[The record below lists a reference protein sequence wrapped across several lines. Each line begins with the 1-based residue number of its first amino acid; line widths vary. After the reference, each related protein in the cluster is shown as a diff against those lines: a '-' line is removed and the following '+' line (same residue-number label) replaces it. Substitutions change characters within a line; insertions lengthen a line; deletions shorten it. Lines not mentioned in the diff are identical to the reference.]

1 MFRARASCVRG
12 NLRLSRLL
20 AEPDCSSPGEYARRV
35 VWLAIVHL
43 LLFLVCVLGDVL
55 LIWRGEFFVTLAQR
69 SNVEAL
75 TIAFCIA
82 IFAYFAFLTVPGCV
96 GAIRLAGYRL
106 LPRARRER
114 AKMRALGKPGDGQ
127 AVALDTVVALDGHDG
142 AWELEVRDEAGS
154 LGRLRI
160 EGVTIRHVDALRGG
174 SNTLFGFLQTRFS
187 KLSGAD
193 IEIVEWESTSGD
205 DYNRYRA
212 TTHALEASGA
222 KLEIAALP
230 RAVLTTAH
238 KAELEAELSRMC
250 PALRAEAFLPDWE
263 FSGEHK
269 LPIIPEP
276 LGFISLS
283 RSEKRVDPL
292 ATLVAA
298 LITMTL
304 LVAITCFFLAR
315 PPWVP
320 GK

>member
-1 MFRARASCVRG
+1 MFRARSRTVRG

-20 AEPDCSSPGEYARRV
+20 EEPECATPEAYARRV
-35 VWLAIVHL
+35 MWLAIVHP
-43 LLFLVCVLGDVL
+43 LLFLVCGVGDVL

-82 IFAYFAFLTVPGCV
+82 IFAYFALLTLPGCTGV
-96 GAIRLAGYRL
+96 ARLACYRL

-114 AKMRALGKPGDGQ
+114 AKMRALGKPGEGH
-127 AVALDTVVALDGHDG
+127 AVALDTVVMLEGHDG
-142 AWELEVRDEAGS
+142 AWELALGDDAGS
-154 LGRLRI
+154 LGRLCF
-160 EGVTIRHVDALRGG
+160 EGTAIRHRDALRGG
-174 SNTLFGFLQTRFS
+174 SNTLFAFLETR
-187 KLSGAD
+187 LAALAGTD
-193 IEIVEWESTSGD
+193 LEIVEWESTSRD
-205 DYNRYRA
+205 DFQRYRA
-212 TTHALEASGA
+212 TTHALEAIGA
-222 KLEIAALP
+222 KLEIAAMP
-230 RAVLTTAH
+230 RVVLTQAH
-238 KAELEAELSRMC
+238 KAQLEADLARIC

-283 RSEKRVDPL
+283 RSQNRVDPL

-298 LITMTL
+298 LATMTL

-315 PPWVP
+315 PPWLP

>member
-1 MFRARASCVRG
+1 MLRARSPDVRG

-20 AEPDCSSPGEYARRV
+20 EEPDCSSPDQYARRV
-35 VWLAIVHL
+35 IWLALVHP
-43 LLFLVCVLGDVL
+43 LLFLVCIVGDVL

-82 IFAYFAFLTVPGCV
+82 IFAYFALLTLPGCI

-106 LPRARRER
+106 LPRTRRER
-114 AKMRALGKPGDGQ
+114 AKMRALGEPGDGH
-127 AVALDTVVALDGHDG
+127 AVALDTVVALEGHAG
-142 AWELEVRDEAGS
+142 AWELAVRDEAGS
-154 LGRLRI
+154 LGRLRV
-160 EGVTIRHVDALRGG
+160 EGVTIRHLDALRGG
-174 SNTLFGFLQTRFS
+174 SNTVFGFLQTRFAE
-187 KLSGAD
+187 LAGMD
-193 IEIVEWESTSGD
+193 IEIVEWESTGGD

-212 TTHALEASGA
+212 TTHALEAIGA

-230 RAVLTTAH
+230 RVVLTAAH
-238 KAELEAELSRMC
+238 KADLEAELARMC